1 MIFRHIEYPLTVG
14 FVFMMLTS
22 IPSII
27 IFMSEELFT
36 DVETTIKIGAPVSFI
51 YVVLTFL

>member
-1 MIFRHIEYPLTVG
+1 MIFRHAPYPLTIG

-27 IFMSEELFT
+27 IFISEELFA
-36 DVETTIKIGAPVSFI
+36 DVETAIKIGAPVSFI